1 MPVPKKLQRFLD
13 AFALVDDRSERI
25 NLLIDIA
32 DRFRE
37 VPASIATRPF
47 PRARQTP
54 HCESEAYVW
63 VEDAGDDALDLHFAV
78 ENPQGIS
85 ARAMAVILQ
94 ESLSGE
100 TAASIAQ
107 IPGDLPNRFF
117 GSELSMGKTMG
128 LTGMVA
134 MVKNEAMKRVARGE

>member
-1 MPVPKKLQRFLD
+1 MSTVPPRLQQYLD
-13 AFALVDDRSERI
+13 TFSLLDDRGERI
-25 NLLIDIA
+25 QLLIDIA
-32 DRFRE
+32 DRFHE
-37 VPASIATRPF
+37 VPETIAARPF
-47 PRARQTP
+47 GKEHQAP

-63 VEDAGDDALDLHFAV
+63 VVSAEDGSLDLHFAV

-94 ESLSGE
+94 ESLAGE
-100 TAASIAQ
+100 RPETVAQ
-107 IPGDLPNRFF
+107 IPVDLPHAFF

-134 MVKNEAMKRVARGE
+134 MVKKEAARKVGGT

>member
-1 MPVPKKLQRFLD
+1 MAPDVPDKLQRYLD
-13 AFALVDDRSERI
+13 TFSLIEDRSERI
-25 NLLIDIA
+25 QLLIDIA

-37 VPASIATRPF
+37 VPPSIATRPF
-47 PRARQTP
+47 SKDNEAP

-63 VEDAGDDALDLHFAV
+63 VREGGEGAVDLHFAV

-100 TAASIAQ
+100 APARVAG
-107 IPGDLPNRFF
+107 IPGDLPYAFF
-117 GSELSMGKTMG
+117 GRELSMGKTMG
-128 LTGMVA
+128 LMGMVA
-134 MVKNEAMKRVARGE
+134 MVKNKAARLAAG